1 MKTEELAQN
10 IHIWRNNEEQS
21 LLNKITEPK
30 ILESFEER
38 ERTIVESLIRK
49 NLLIK
54 VKGKNSTY
62 VYPSN

>member
-1 MKTEELAQN
+1 MKTEELAQS
-10 IHIWRNNEEQS
+10 IHIWRNNEEQA